1 MRRSTSTVLLK
12 WCYGIHYQHQ
22 SICNPTCILTNTRLQ
37 HFCTPED
44 SACVTEV
51 FSWDLGMRLL
61 LLLSLF
67 FPPSLFFS
75 LLLLHVRPLLLPLL
89 LSSAFSLSSLHP
101 PQQTIMVE
109 NANLRAEI
117 RKLRVENSDLL
128 RRVRFAD
135 TNAHYMR
142 VSAKSQVGPRMIKTP
157 RWSQAP
163 LSSPPVWSI
172 HRRDKG
178 YSVSSSIF
186 LSRGRS

>member
-1 MRRSTSTVLLK
+1 MSLKCFPGIWAWDSSLL
-12 WCYGIHYQHQ
+12 C
-22 SICNPTCILTNTRLQ
+22 
-37 HFCTPED
+37 
-44 SACVTEV
+44 
-51 FSWDLGMRLL
+51 LL
-61 LLLSLF
+61 
-67 FPPSLFFS
+67 FPLSLFFS
-75 LLLLHVRPLLLPLL
+75 LLLLHVRPLLPPLL

-186 LSRGRS
+186 CHEAGPSCSVKIPPWTCVANFQRCSCTEWLIKT